1 MTGVFAAWLVGAGLL
16 TWTQGLQK
24 AQWPPPYVYMDLTVF
39 MALAGLVAQANGT
52 VGGLVAW
59 GSLLGVALAD
69 NAFGDVENLAQKLF
83 KSPGGVQP
91 APPLQSLNSAGR
103 FTGG

>member
-1 MTGVFAAWLVGAGLL
+1 MRGVFAAWLVGAGLL

-39 MALAGLVAQANGT
+39 MGLAGLLAQANGT

-69 NAFGDVENLAQKLF
+69 NVFGDVENLAQKLF
-83 KSPGGVQP
+83 KAPGGVQP
-91 APPLQSLNSAGR
+91 SPPLQSLNSAGR